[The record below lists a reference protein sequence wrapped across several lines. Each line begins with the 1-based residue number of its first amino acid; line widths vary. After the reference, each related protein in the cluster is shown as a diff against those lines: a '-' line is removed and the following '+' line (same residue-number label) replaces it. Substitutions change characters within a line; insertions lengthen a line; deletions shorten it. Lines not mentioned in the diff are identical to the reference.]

1 MGLEITINTRE
12 KDVYMVFPKGEIN
25 TQTYQILADQTKDIL
40 GKARAIVF
48 EMGGVSY
55 ISSMGLSAIFRI
67 KLAMEERGG
76 TIALV
81 NMQPQVQL
89 VFDTMRILS
98 PQMFASLT
106 EADDY
111 LDKFLD
117 GVQDGTI
124 KPRDPLE

>member
-1 MGLEITINTRE
+1 MGLEIAINAKE
-12 KDVYMVFPKGEIN
+12 KDVYVVSPKGEIN
-25 TQTYQILADQTKDIL
+25 SETYQILEEQAKDTL

-81 NMQPQVQL
+81 NMQPRVQL

-98 PQMFASLT
+98 PQMFANLT
-106 EADDY
+106 EADEY
-111 LDKFLD
+111 LDTFLD
-117 GVQDGTI
+117 RVQDGTI
-124 KPRDPLE
+124 KPREPLE